1 MSDFMDYVEVASAA
15 QRGDV
20 VVVVLTAVVPKFLSA
35 GFINDL
41 AEQFIADLMT
51 SAGVEYD
58 EFVVGGNNGTRS

>member
-1 MSDFMDYVEVASAA
+1 
-15 QRGDV
+15 
-20 VVVVLTAVVPKFLSA
+20 VVVLTAVVPKFLSA

-58 EFVVGGNNGTRS
+58 EFVVGGDHGTRS